1 MKLLFLCFTFLLFF
15 FTSCSQNNQK
25 ELKIS
30 TNPWIGY
37 APLFYAQEKGYLS
50 DINMKLITN
59 VSLAESTALYD
70 VGKVDMITA
79 TQHEYY
85 ALQNSGHNIIPIIL
99 LDRSNGGDMVLSNKS
114 INELQKADKIH
125 AYLEIDSINAEVIED
140 FLKYYKLDK
149 NKIEF
154 INKDQSQIQDLRSNH
169 QDTMIIVTYSP
180 YDIQLKKHGFHVVA
194 STQDMR
200 SIMVIDAI
208 YTSKKIYQTQKN
220 RLKDLKNI
228 IDKSIQELTSDTKT
242 SYKLVKSY
250 LGDISYNEY
259 IDSLK
264 LIKWINN
271 PSQKLLERIK
281 PMGYEKSQLIQ

>member
-1 MKLLFLCFTFLLFF
+1 MKKIILYLLFILLI
-15 FTSCSQNNQK
+15 FTSCSKNETN

-37 APLFYAQEKGYLS
+37 TPLFYAQKKGYLA

-85 ALQNSGHNIIPIIL
+85 SLKNTGHKLIPIIL
-99 LDRSNGGDMVLSNKS
+99 LDRSNGGDMILSNKS
-114 INELQKADKIH
+114 LTEIQKAKQIH

-140 FLKYYKLDK
+140 FIKYYKLDK

-154 INKDQSQIQDLRSNH
+154 INKDQAQMQDLKNNPEK
-169 QDTMIIVTYSP
+169 TFLIVTYSP
-180 YDIQLKKHGFHVVA
+180 YDIELKKHGFHVVA
-194 STQDMR
+194 STKEMR
-200 SIMVIDAI
+200 SILVIDAI
-208 YTSKKIYQTQKN
+208 YANQKIVKDQMK
-220 RLKDLKNI
+220 RLQDLKNI
-228 IDKSIQELTSDTKT
+228 IDRSIDEIENDTKS
-242 SYKLVKSY
+242 SYKFVKSF

-259 IDSLK
+259 IESLK
-264 LIKWINN
+264 LIKWINK
-271 PSQKLLERIK
+271 PSDHLLERIK
-281 PMGYEKSQLIQ
+281 PMGYDKNKLIQ